1 MKTSSLS
8 WPPPQED
15 VHLCTYRYSQ
25 LICKISS
32 SRMATGNV
40 WPRINRPYFKWD
52 INSWNTFMTINSWMM
67 GFYQQNCEELS
78 WLSWLDAA
86 TLKTA
91 MRFPEMFL
99 KFGIPFHSSLC
110 VGKKKK
116 LNTQMSTVVSWK
128 RELLETSILF

>member
-1 MKTSSLS
+1 
-8 WPPPQED
+8 
-15 VHLCTYRYSQ
+15 
-25 LICKISS
+25 
-32 SRMATGNV
+32 
-40 WPRINRPYFKWD
+40 
-52 INSWNTFMTINSWMM
+52 MM

-91 MRFPEMFL
+91 TRFLEMFL

-116 LNTQMSTVVSWK
+116 LNAQNFSSSIMKVGNFGNK
-128 RELLETSILF
+128 HPILRQKGLEMRLQV